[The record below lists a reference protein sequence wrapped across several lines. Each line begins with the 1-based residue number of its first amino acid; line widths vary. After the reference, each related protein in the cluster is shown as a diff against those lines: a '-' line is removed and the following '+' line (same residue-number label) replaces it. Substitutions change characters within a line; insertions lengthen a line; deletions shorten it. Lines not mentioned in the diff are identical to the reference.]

1 MSRHLVDPQLVAA
14 LDLFAPLDLDP
25 MRIGETRA
33 MFTATMPPLESYAR
47 PTVRVETRS
56 VPGLSGAPDVPVTLY
71 WPVQAQ
77 RPLPVLLHIH
87 GGGYLFGSA
96 ARSGPGSVRTADEL
110 GCLVA
115 SVDYRLAPE
124 TRAPGALEDCYAVL
138 AWLNREAVALGIDP
152 ARIAVG
158 GESAGGGLAAA
169 LALLARDRGEY
180 ALCFQLL
187 IYPMLDD
194 RTCVR
199 APANLHVGAFVWTPA
214 YNAMGWRSYLGIE
227 PGSAGVSA
235 YAAPARATDLSGLPP
250 AYLCVGALDLF
261 LEEDM
266 DYATRLLTAGVPTEL
281 HVLPSAYHAFEVV
294 EDAAVTVRSQAERR
308 RALAAAFAR

>member
-25 MRIGETRA
+25 MRIGEMRA
-33 MFTATMPPLESYAR
+33 MFTATMAPLESYAR
-47 PTVRVETRS
+47 PTVHIETRR
-56 VPGLSGAPDVPVTLY
+56 VPGPEGAPDVPVTLY
-71 WPVQAQ
+71 RPAGA
-77 RPLPVLLHIH
+77 RGPLPVLLHIH

-110 GCLVA
+110 GCVVV

-138 AWLNREAVALGIDP
+138 AWLHREADALGVDA

-169 LALLARDRGEY
+169 LALLARDRGDY

-187 IYPMLDD
+187 VYPMLDD
-194 RTCVR
+194 RTCAR
-199 APANLHVGAFVWTPA
+199 PPANPHVGAFVWTPA
-214 YNAMGWRSYLGIE
+214 ANDMGWRCYLGAE
-227 PGSAGVSA
+227 PGSAGISP
-235 YAAPARATDLSGLPP
+235 YAAPARATDLAGLPP

-266 DYATRLLTAGVPTEL
+266 DYAARLLAAGVPTEL
-281 HVLPSAYHAFEVV
+281 HVLPGAYHAFET
-294 EDAAVTVRSQAERR
+294 AAEADVAIRSQAERR